1 MSERRRSHRHGSEE
15 RRERGE
21 HRRSRSRSHTAAPVL
36 LSWQRLPA
44 QRLFD
49 TVVLGEAW
57 DRLNAAR
64 GALPFLDT
72 DVLRI
77 AFDAFRPAGVE
88 LLVGNIAGQTQ
99 CMLLVQRTGL
109 GRWQLYQPS
118 QIPLGP
124 LVAATNLPLDGIAR
138 SALKALPFGTLV
150 LSFTQLDPRHWPPPQ
165 TEPACVVKRYIS
177 TGWIDCTQNF
187 DSYWAARSPNLR
199 ASVGKAQR
207 RLEAEGRTLRMRVL
221 TEPADMA
228 AAVERYGVLET
239 SGWKGRKGTAVTA
252 GTPQGDFYRDWLQE
266 AAAHGEAR
274 VYELLV
280 SEPATE
286 GGAPSP
292 AATPNTTT
300 AASTAPAERTIAAD
314 LCVVRGDSLILLKI
328 AYDEAF
334 ERYSPSTLLRREFM
348 QHLLGRGVAELSGHS
363 DSQRVGQND
372 GQSHVRR
379 VEVFGRLMDW
389 HRRWTGEQRSLYH
402 LTTFRWRWL
411 ARLRAPASDRL

>member
-1 MSERRRSHRHGSEE
+1 MSERRRSHRHGS
-15 RRERGE
+15 RERHERSE
-21 HRRSRSRSHTAAPVL
+21 HRRSRSHTHTTAP
-36 LSWQRLPA
+36 LSLHWQRLPA
-44 QRLFD
+44 KRLFD
-49 TVVLGEAW
+49 TAALSEAW

-72 DVLRI
+72 DVLGL
-77 AFDAFRPAGVE
+77 AFNAFRPKGVE

-99 CMLLVQRTGL
+99 CMLLVQRVGF

-138 SALKALPFGTLV
+138 SALKALPFPTLV
-150 LSFTQLDPRHWPPPQ
+150 LSFTQLDPRHWPPPA
-165 TEPACVVKRYIS
+165 EPACVVKRYIS
-177 TGWIDCTQNF
+177 TGWIDCAQPF
-187 DSYWAARSPNLR
+187 DSYWAARSANLR

-207 RLEAEGRTLRMRVL
+207 RLEAEGRTLRLRVL

-228 AAVERYGVLET
+228 AAVERYGLLEA
-239 SGWKGRKGTAVTA
+239 SGWKGRKGTAVAA
-252 GTPQGDFYRDWLQE
+252 GTPQGNFYRDWLQA

-280 SEPATE
+280 SEPA
-286 GGAPSP
+286 PP
-292 AATPNTTT
+292 D
-300 AASTAPAERTIAAD
+300 AASALPANRGPANGNGQSEHTIAAD
-314 LCVVRGDSLILLKI
+314 LCVVRGDALILLKI

-348 QHLLGRGVAELSGHS
+348 QDLLGSG
-363 DSQRVGQND
+363 R
-372 GQSHVRR
+372 VRR
-379 VEVFGRLMDW
+379 VEFFGRLMDW

-411 ARLRAPASDRL
+411 ARLRAPSSDRL

>member
-1 MSERRRSHRHGSEE
+1 
-15 RRERGE
+15 
-21 HRRSRSRSHTAAPVL
+21 L
-36 LSWQRLPA
+36 LHWQRLPA
-44 QRLFD
+44 KRLFD
-49 TVVLGEAW
+49 TAALSEAW

-72 DVLRI
+72 DVLQL
-77 AFDAFRPAGVE
+77 AFAAFSPKGVE
-88 LLVGNIAGQTQ
+88 LLVGDIAGQTQ
-99 CMLLVQRTGL
+99 CMLLVQRVGF

-124 LVAATNLPLDGIAR
+124 LVAASNLPLDGIAC
-138 SALKALPFGTLV
+138 SALKALPFPTLV
-150 LSFTQLDPRHWPPPQ
+150 LSFTQLDPRHWPPSA
-165 TEPACVVKRYIS
+165 EPACVVKRYIS
-177 TGWIDCTQNF
+177 TGWIDCAQPF
-187 DSYWAARSPNLR
+187 ESYWAARSANLR

-207 RLEAEGRTLRMRVL
+207 RLEAEGRTLRLRVL

-228 AAVERYGVLET
+228 AAVERYGLLEA
-239 SGWKGRKGTAVTA
+239 SGWKGRKGTAVAA

-280 SEPATE
+280 REPGSEATE
-286 GGAPSP
+286 H
-292 AATPNTTT
+292 
-300 AASTAPAERTIAAD
+300 TIAAD
-314 LCVVRGDSLILLKI
+314 LCVVRGDALILLKI

-348 QHLLGRGVAELSGHS
+348 QDVLGSG
-363 DSQRVGQND
+363 R
-372 GQSHVRR
+372 VRR
-379 VEVFGRLMDW
+379 VEFFGRLMDW

-411 ARLRAPASDRL
+411 ARLRAPSSDRL

>member
-1 MSERRRSHRHGSEE
+1 VSERRRRQRHGGQE
-15 RRERGE
+15 RPERGE
-21 HRRSRSRSHTAAPVL
+21 HRHSRSRSHTTAPVL
-36 LSWQRLPA
+36 LTWQRLPA
-44 QRLFD
+44 KRLFD
-49 TVVLGEAW
+49 TVAHSEAW

-72 DVLRI
+72 DVLRL
-77 AFDAFRPAGVE
+77 AFQSFRPQGVE
-88 LLVGNIAGQTQ
+88 LLVGQTAGQTQ
-99 CMLLVQRTGL
+99 CMLLVKRAGF
-109 GRWQLYQPS
+109 GRWQLYQPA

-124 LVAATNLPLDGIAR
+124 LVAATNLSLDGIAR
-138 SALKALPFGTLV
+138 SALKALPFSTLV

-165 TEPACVVKRYIS
+165 TESACVVKRYIS
-177 TGWIDCTQNF
+177 TGWIDCAQDF
-187 DSYWAARSPNLR
+187 DSYWTARSTNLR

-221 TEPADMA
+221 TAPADMA
-228 AAVERYGVLET
+228 DAVARYGALET
-239 SGWKGRKGTAVTA
+239 SGWKGRKGTAVAA

-280 SEPATE
+280 SEP
-286 GGAPSP
+286 GA
-292 AATPNTTT
+292 AA
-300 AASTAPAERTIAAD
+300 AEQTIAAD
-314 LCVVRGDSLILLKI
+314 LCVVRGDALILLKI

-348 QHLLGRGVAELSGHS
+348 QDLLGNGR
-363 DSQRVGQND
+363 
-372 GQSHVRR
+372 VRR
-379 VEVFGRLMDW
+379 VEFFGRLMDW

-411 ARLRAPASDRL
+411 AKLRAPASDVI